1 MQYPTEPEAASR
13 VDPSAEIEGI
23 ESASRE
29 TARRIEKANRRWLVM
44 WGVFSR
50 EYWAYPLFSAPS
62 GTIMHAA
69 DAEMLVARMR
79 EVELA
84 SMSRMA
90 AASRRPG
97 R

>member
-1 MQYPTEPEAASR
+1 MQYPTDREAGSPA
-13 VDPSAEIEGI
+13 DLPAETEGI
-23 ESASRE
+23 ENSCRE

-50 EYWAYPLFSAPS
+50 EYWAYPLFSVPS

-69 DAEMLVARMR
+69 DAEMLMARMR

-84 SMSRMA
+84 SMSRTA
-90 AASRRPG
+90 TASRRPG